1 VQETTEA
8 SSTAAK
14 SDTTGT
20 AAIPIPAPR
29 HVETREVQGELSS
42 SGGQETSLPPGL
54 TIDLSSSLSHAP
66 VSLSPEA
73 ISVHFTSHSSSH
85 SLAGLT
91 LPPSA
96 HKALAMAHLER
107 TLTLVRSAVAE
118 ATCHQP

>member
-1 VQETTEA
+1 V

-14 SDTTGT
+14 SNTTGI
-20 AAIPIPAPR
+20 AAVPIPASG
-29 HVETREVQGELSS
+29 HVETGEIQGELSS

-73 ISVHFTSHSSSH
+73 ISMHFTSHSSSH
-85 SLAGLT
+85 PLAGLT